1 MASFSETETAFPSFA
16 LGRHDR
22 LRARVKKP
30 KAKKKTLYFP
40 DKAAQHL
47 EAMPK
52 KPPAPR
58 FVPTHLTQE
67 ASWLLFNRRVLEQTR
82 RPDFPLLERLRFLA
96 IWASNL
102 DEFFSARISRAFAEE
117 RGSPSYLA
125 LMNEAQ
131 DQAEEA
137 GKLYLEFLKALVGL
151 GLHIL
156 EPSQL
161 TKAEKQYFGAYLA
174 EEVAPLTDLIRP
186 EALPE
191 LASQALYFASGE
203 GLLQHLIRLPESV
216 PRLLEVPGREGGYVR
231 LGALVRMRSDLFLPG
246 NQKLPLYE
254 FRLIRLAQLARSR
267 ADWDELPEALEARLD
282 GQVSH
287 LELEEDFPP
296 LWAETL
302 RVALGLE
309 PQEVFQLPPPLD
321 LSFVTTIVAHGP
333 EAEKFKPIV
342 IQKPKGFAK
351 DPFGYLNRRDL
362 LLYHPFEDYAAVEA
376 FAQMAV
382 QDPKVEAL
390 RATLYRI
397 GDENGIAQSLIEAAK
412 AGKDVAVL
420 LEGRARF
427 DELANLEWNLRFA
440 GAGVRVLPLPSK
452 KVHAKALYVR
462 RVGSEYV
469 HLGTGNYNPVNGR
482 LYTDLSLFTAH
493 PALTADV
500 RAFFEALEHQ
510 QAPVLSTLRTASFIR
525 DLLLE
530 SIQAEAHKKGEII
543 LKFNHLTDPPILQA
557 LEEALNRGARVHLI
571 IRSTLT
577 TLWEGVEVK
586 SLVGRF
592 LEHARVAAFKNKG
605 KWRVWAGSADLM
617 PRNLDRRY
625 ELFFPILDARA
636 KRKVLEI
643 LQAQLADDRN
653 SFILLPK
660 GMERRWGGKRDGQR
674 LG

>member
-1 MASFSETETAFPSFA
+1 MKKSK
-16 LGRHDR
+16 
-22 LRARVKKP
+22 VKKQ
-30 KAKKKTLYFP
+30 ALQFP
-40 DKAAQHL
+40 DTARPDL
-47 EAMPK
+47 EAMPQ
-52 KPPAPR
+52 KPKAPR
-58 FVPTHLTQE
+58 YVATQISQE
-67 ASWLLFNRRVLEQTR
+67 ASWLSFNRRVLEQTR
-82 RPDFPLLERLRFLA
+82 RPDFPLLERLRFLG

-117 RGSPSYLA
+117 RGTSGYRELMKEA
-125 LMNEAQ
+125 L

-137 GKLYLEFLKALVGL
+137 GRLYLEFLKDLAGL
-151 GLHIL
+151 GIHIL

-174 EEVAPLTDLIRP
+174 EEVAPLTDVIRP
-186 EALPE
+186 EAIPE

-216 PRLLEVPGREGGYVR
+216 PRLLEVPGREGGFVR
-231 LGALVRMRSDLFLPG
+231 LGALVRMRSDLFLPV

-309 PQEVFQLPPPLD
+309 PWEVFRIAPPLD
-321 LSFVTTIVAHGP
+321 LSFVSTIVARGP
-333 EAEKFKPIV
+333 ASEKFKPIT
-342 IQKPKGFAK
+342 IEKPKGFAK
-351 DPFGYLNRRDL
+351 DPFTYLNRRDL
-362 LLYHPFEDYAAVEA
+362 LLYHPFEDYGAVEA
-376 FAQMAV
+376 FAQMAA
-382 QDPKVEAL
+382 QDPKVEAV

-397 GDENGIAQSLIEAAK
+397 GEENGIAQSLIQAAR

-427 DELANLEWNLRFA
+427 DELANLEWSLRFA

-462 RVGSEYV
+462 RAGQAYV
-469 HLGTGNYNPVNGR
+469 HLGTGNYNPINGR
-482 LYTDLSLFTAH
+482 LYTDFSLFTAH
-493 PALTADV
+493 PVLTSDV
-500 RAFFEALEHQ
+500 WAFFTALEQQ
-510 QAPVLSTLRTASFIR
+510 QAPVLSTLRTGPSIR

-530 SIQAEAHKKGEII
+530 GIQAEAHKKGEII
-543 LKFNHLTDPPILQA
+543 LKFNHLTDPAVLQA
-557 LEEALNRGARVHLI
+557 LEEALNRGAKVHLI
-571 IRSTLT
+571 IRSTIT
-577 TLWEGVEVK
+577 TLWEGLEVR
-586 SLVGRF
+586 SLIGRF

-605 KWRVWAGSADLM
+605 KWRVWAGSADAM

-643 LQAQLADDRN
+643 LQAQVLDDRN
-653 SFILLPK
+653 SFILTPS
-660 GMERRWGGKRDGQR
+660 GQERCWGGKRDGQR

>member
-1 MASFSETETAFPSFA
+1 
-16 LGRHDR
+16 
-22 LRARVKKP
+22 
-30 KAKKKTLYFP
+30 
-40 DKAAQHL
+40 
-47 EAMPK
+47 MPK

-67 ASWLLFNRRVLEQTR
+67 ASWLSFNRRVLEQTR

-96 IWASNL
+96 IWASNM
-102 DEFFSARISRAFAEE
+102 DEFYAARISRAFAEE

-125 LMNEAQ
+125 LMKEALEQ
-131 DQAEEA
+131 TEEA
-137 GKLYLEFLKALVGL
+137 GRLYLEFLKALEGL

-161 TKAEKQYFGAYLA
+161 TRAEKQFFGAYLA

-216 PRLLEVPGREGGYVR
+216 PRLLEVPGREGGFVR
-231 LGALVRMRSDLFLPG
+231 LGALVRMRSDLFLPE

-254 FRLIRLAQLARSR
+254 FRLVRLAQLARSR
-267 ADWDELPEALEARLD
+267 ADWDELPEALETRLD
-282 GQVSH
+282 GKVSH

-296 LWAETL
+296 LWAETI

-309 PQEVFQLPPPLD
+309 PPEVFRLPPPLD
-321 LSFVTTIVAHGP
+321 LSFVSTIVSRGP
-333 EAEKFKPIV
+333 ASEKFKPIA

-351 DPFGYLNRRDL
+351 DPFAYLNKRDL
-362 LLYHPFEDYAAVEA
+362 LLYHPFEDYGAVEA
-376 FAQMAV
+376 FALSAA

-397 GDENGIAQSLIEAAK
+397 GEENGIAQSLIQAAK

-427 DELANLEWNLRFA
+427 DELANLEWSLRFA
-440 GAGVRVLPLPSK
+440 GAGVRVLPLPDK

-462 RVGSEYV
+462 RAGSEYV

-500 RAFFEALEHQ
+500 RAFFEALEHSQ
-510 QAPVLSTLRTASFIR
+510 PPALSTLRTASSIR

-543 LKFNHLTDPPILQA
+543 LKFNHLTDPAILSA
-557 LEEALNRGARVHLI
+557 LEEALNRGARVHLVV
-571 IRSTLT
+571 RSTLT
-577 TLWEGVEVK
+577 TLWAGLEVK

-592 LEHARVAAFKNKG
+592 LEHARIAAFKNKG
-605 KWRVWAGSADLM
+605 KWRVWAGSADAM

-636 KRKVLEI
+636 KRKVLDI

-653 SFILLPK
+653 SFLLLPG

-674 LG
+674 WG

>member
-1 MASFSETETAFPSFA
+1 MSQ
-16 LGRHDR
+16 
-22 LRARVKKP
+22 KP
-30 KAKKKTLYFP
+30 KVLRYE
-40 DKAAQHL
+40 AAQ
-47 EAMPK
+47 MS
-52 KPPAPR
+52 
-58 FVPTHLTQE
+58 QE
-67 ASWLLFNRRVLEQTR
+67 ASWLSFNRRVLEQTW

-117 RGSPSYLA
+117 RGSPGYQA
-125 LMNEAQ
+125 LMREAL

-137 GKLYLEFLKALVGL
+137 GRLYLEFLKDLAGL

-174 EEVAPLTDLIRP
+174 EEVAPLTDLIWP
-186 EALPE
+186 ESIPE

-203 GLLQHLIRLPESV
+203 GSLQHLIRLPESV
-216 PRLLEVPGREGGYVR
+216 PRLLEVPGREGGFVR
-231 LGALVRMRSDLFLPG
+231 LGALVRMRSDLFLPAS
-246 NQKLPLYE
+246 QKLPLYE

-282 GQVSH
+282 GRVSH
-287 LELEEDFPP
+287 LEVEEDFPP

-302 RVALGLE
+302 RVALELE
-309 PQEVFQLPPPLD
+309 PWEVFRTAPPLD
-321 LSFVTTIVAHGP
+321 LSFVTTIVAQGP
-333 EAEKFKPIV
+333 ASEKFKPLV
-342 IQKPKGFAK
+342 IEKPKGFAK
-351 DPFGYLNRRDL
+351 DPFAYLNRRDL
-362 LLYHPFEDYAAVEA
+362 LLYHPFEDYGSVET
-376 FAQMAV
+376 FAQMAA
-382 QDPKVEAL
+382 QDPKVEAM

-397 GDENGIAQSLIEAAK
+397 GEENGIARSLIQAAK

-427 DELANLEWNLRFA
+427 DELANLEWSLRFT

-462 RVGSEYV
+462 RAGSEYV
-469 HLGTGNYNPVNGR
+469 HLGTGNYNPINGR

-500 RAFFEALEHQ
+500 RAFFAALEQ
-510 QAPVLSTLRTASFIR
+510 QQTPVLSILRTGLGIR
-525 DLLLE
+525 ELLLE
-530 SIQAEAHKKGEII
+530 NIQAEAHKRGEII

-571 IRSTLT
+571 VRSTLT
-577 TLWEGVEVK
+577 TLWDGVEIK

-592 LEHARVAAFKNKG
+592 LEHARMAAFKNKG
-605 KWRVWAGSADLM
+605 EWRVWAGSADLM

-636 KRKVLEI
+636 KRKVLKI
-643 LQAQLADDRN
+643 LQAQTADDRN
-653 SFILLPK
+653 SFILTP
-660 GMERRWGGKRDGQR
+660 GGQERRWGGKRDGQK
-674 LG
+674 LDEH

>member
-1 MASFSETETAFPSFA
+1 
-16 LGRHDR
+16 
-22 LRARVKKP
+22 
-30 KAKKKTLYFP
+30 
-40 DKAAQHL
+40 
-47 EAMPK
+47 MPK
-52 KPPAPR
+52 LQSPR
-58 FVPTHLTQE
+58 YVATQISQE
-67 ASWLLFNRRVLEQTR
+67 ASWLSFNRRVLEQTR
-82 RPDFPLLERLRFLA
+82 RPDFPLLERLRFLG

-117 RGSPSYLA
+117 RGTPAYQELMKEA
-125 LMNEAQ
+125 L

-137 GKLYLEFLKALVGL
+137 GRLYLEFLKDLTGL
-151 GLHIL
+151 GIHIL

-174 EEVAPLTDLIRP
+174 EEVAPLTDVIRP
-186 EALPE
+186 EAIPE

-216 PRLLEVPGREGGYVR
+216 PRLLEVPGREGGFVR
-231 LGALVRMRSDLFLPG
+231 LGALVRMRSDLFLPAS
-246 NQKLPLYE
+246 QKLPLYE

-287 LELEEDFPP
+287 LEIEEDLPP

-302 RVALGLE
+302 RLALELE
-309 PQEVFQLPPPLD
+309 SWEVFRLTPPLD
-321 LSFVTTIVAHGP
+321 LSFVSTIVARGP
-333 EAEKFKPIV
+333 ASEKFKPIN
-342 IQKPKGFAK
+342 IEKPKGFAK
-351 DPFGYLNRRDL
+351 DPFSYLNRRDL
-362 LLYHPFEDYAAVEA
+362 LLYHPFEDYGAVES
-376 FAQMAV
+376 FAQMAA
-382 QDPKVEAL
+382 QDPKVEAV

-397 GDENGIAQSLIEAAK
+397 GEENGIAQSLIHAAR

-462 RVGSEYV
+462 RAGNAYV
-469 HLGTGNYNPVNGR
+469 HLGTGNYNPINGR
-482 LYTDLSLFTAH
+482 LYTDFSLFTAH
-493 PALTADV
+493 PVITSDV
-500 RAFFEALEHQ
+500 WAFFTALEQ
-510 QAPVLSTLRTASFIR
+510 RQNPLLSTLRTGPSIR
-525 DLLLE
+525 DLLAE

-543 LKFNHLTDPPILQA
+543 LKFNHLTDPAVLQA
-557 LEEALNRGARVHLI
+557 LEEALNRGAKVHLI
-571 IRSTLT
+571 VRSTIT
-577 TLWEGVEVK
+577 TLWHGLEVK

-605 KWRVWAGSADLM
+605 KWRVWAGSADAM
-617 PRNLDRRY
+617 PRNFDRRY

-636 KRKVLEI
+636 KRKVLDI
-643 LQAQLADDRN
+643 LQAQILDDRN
-653 SFILLPK
+653 SFILTPK
-660 GMERRWGGKRDGQR
+660 GQERRWGGKWDGQK

>member
-1 MASFSETETAFPSFA
+1 MS
-16 LGRHDR
+16 
-22 LRARVKKP
+22 KP
-30 KAKKKTLYFP
+30 HSPRYV
-40 DKAAQHL
+40 AAQ
-47 EAMPK
+47 
-52 KPPAPR
+52 
-58 FVPTHLTQE
+58 VSQE
-67 ASWLLFNRRVLEQTR
+67 ASWLSFNRRVLEQTR
-82 RPDFPLLERLRFLA
+82 RPDFPLLERLRFLG

-117 RGSPSYLA
+117 RGTPGYRELMKEA
-125 LMNEAQ
+125 L

-137 GKLYLEFLKALVGL
+137 GRLYLEFLKALEGQ
-151 GLHIL
+151 GIHIL

-186 EALPE
+186 EAIPE
-191 LASQALYFASGE
+191 LASQALYFAAGE
-203 GLLQHLIRLPESV
+203 GSLQHLIRLPESV
-216 PRLLEVPGREGGYVR
+216 PRLLEVPGREGGFVR
-231 LGALVRMRSDLFLPG
+231 LGALVRMRSDLFLPA
-246 NQKLPLYE
+246 NQKLPLFE

-287 LELEEDFPP
+287 LEVEEDFPAQ
-296 LWAETL
+296 WAETI
-302 RVALGLE
+302 RAALALE
-309 PQEVFQLPPPLD
+309 PWELFRLAPPLD
-321 LSFVTTIVAHGP
+321 LSFVSIIVARGP
-333 EAEKFKPIV
+333 ASEKFKPIT
-342 IQKPKGFAK
+342 IEKPKGFAK
-351 DPFGYLNRRDL
+351 DPFAYLNRRDL
-362 LLYHPFEDYAAVEA
+362 LLYHPFEDYGAVEA
-376 FAQMAV
+376 FAQMAA
-382 QDPKVEAL
+382 QDPKVEAV

-397 GDENGIAQSLIEAAK
+397 GEENGIAQSLIQAAR

-427 DELANLEWNLRFA
+427 DELANLEWSLRFA

-462 RVGSEYV
+462 RAGQAYV
-469 HLGTGNYNPVNGR
+469 HLGTGNYNPLNGR

-493 PALTADV
+493 PELTADV
-500 RAFFEALEHQ
+500 WAFFSALEQ
-510 QAPVLSTLRTASFIR
+510 RQAPVLTTLRTGPGIR

-530 SIQAEAHKKGEII
+530 NIQAEAHKKGEII

-557 LEEALNRGARVHLI
+557 LEEALNRGAKVHLI
-571 IRSTLT
+571 VRSTLT
-577 TLWEGVEVK
+577 ALWEGLEVK

-605 KWRVWAGSADLM
+605 KWRVWAGSADAM

-643 LQAQLADDRN
+643 LQAQILDDRN
-653 SFILLPK
+653 SFILTPR
-660 GMERRWGGKRDGQR
+660 GQERRWGGKRDGQR
-674 LG
+674 LGKP

>member
-1 MASFSETETAFPSFA
+1 
-16 LGRHDR
+16 
-22 LRARVKKP
+22 VKKN
-30 KAKKKTLYFP
+30 KSKKQALPFP
-40 DKAAQHL
+40 DKVPQDLDGMSKPHSPRYVAAQ
-47 EAMPK
+47 
-52 KPPAPR
+52 
-58 FVPTHLTQE
+58 VSQE
-67 ASWLLFNRRVLEQTR
+67 ASWLSFNRRVLEQTR
-82 RPDFPLLERLRFLA
+82 RPDFPLLERLRFLG

-117 RGSPSYLA
+117 RGTPGYRELMKEA
-125 LMNEAQ
+125 L

-137 GKLYLEFLKALVGL
+137 GRLYLEFLKALEGQ
-151 GLHIL
+151 GIHIL

-186 EALPE
+186 EAIPE
-191 LASQALYFASGE
+191 LASQALYFAAGE
-203 GLLQHLIRLPESV
+203 GSLQHLIRLPESV
-216 PRLLEVPGREGGYVR
+216 PRLLEVPGREGGFVR
-231 LGALVRMRSDLFLPG
+231 LGALVRMRSDLFLPA
-246 NQKLPLYE
+246 NQKLPLFE

-287 LELEEDFPP
+287 LEVEEDFPAQ
-296 LWAETL
+296 WAETI
-302 RVALGLE
+302 RAALALE
-309 PQEVFQLPPPLD
+309 PWELFRLAPPLD
-321 LSFVTTIVAHGP
+321 LSFVSIIVARGP
-333 EAEKFKPIV
+333 ASEKFKPIT
-342 IQKPKGFAK
+342 IEKPKGFAK
-351 DPFGYLNRRDL
+351 DPFAYLNRRDL
-362 LLYHPFEDYAAVEA
+362 LLYHPFEDYGAVEA
-376 FAQMAV
+376 FAQMAAH
-382 QDPKVEAL
+382 DPKVEAL

-397 GDENGIAQSLIEAAK
+397 GEENGIAQSLIQAAK

-427 DELANLEWNLRFA
+427 DELANLEWSLRFA

-452 KVHAKALYVR
+452 KVHAKALLVR
-462 RVGSEYV
+462 RAGQAYV
-469 HLGTGNYNPVNGR
+469 HLGTGNYNPLNGR

-493 PALTADV
+493 PELTADV
-500 RAFFEALEHQ
+500 WAFFSALEQ
-510 QAPVLSTLRTASFIR
+510 RQAPVLTTLRTGPGIR

-530 SIQAEAHKKGEII
+530 NIQAEAHKKGEII

-557 LEEALNRGARVHLI
+557 LEEALNRGAKVHLI
-571 IRSTLT
+571 VRSTLT
-577 TLWEGVEVK
+577 ALWEGLEVK

-605 KWRVWAGSADLM
+605 KWRVWAGSADAM

-643 LQAQLADDRN
+643 LQAQILDDRN
-653 SFILLPK
+653 SFILTPS
-660 GMERRWGGKRDGQR
+660 GQERRWGGKRDGQR
-674 LG
+674 LGKP

>member
-1 MASFSETETAFPSFA
+1 
-16 LGRHDR
+16 
-22 LRARVKKP
+22 
-30 KAKKKTLYFP
+30 
-40 DKAAQHL
+40 
-47 EAMPK
+47 MPK
-52 KPPAPR
+52 KTKAPHYE
-58 FVPTHLTQE
+58 PTHLTQE
-67 ASWLLFNRRVLEQTR
+67 ASWLSFNRRVLEQTR

-96 IWASNL
+96 IWASNM
-102 DEFFSARISRAFAEE
+102 DEFYAARISRAFAEE
-117 RGSPSYLA
+117 RGSSSYLA
-125 LMNEAQ
+125 LMQEAL
-131 DQAEEA
+131 DQTEEA
-137 GKLYLEFLKALVGL
+137 GKLYLEFLKALEGL
-151 GLHIL
+151 GIHVL

-203 GLLQHLIRLPESV
+203 GLLQHLIRLPGSV
-216 PRLLEVPGREGGYVR
+216 PRLLEVPGREGGFVR

-267 ADWDELPEALEARLD
+267 ADWDELPEALETRLD

-296 LWAETL
+296 LWAETI

-309 PQEVFQLPPPLD
+309 PPEVFQLPPPLD
-321 LSFVTTIVAHGP
+321 LSFVSTIVSRGP
-333 EAEKFKPIV
+333 ESEKFKPIT

-362 LLYHPFEDYAAVEA
+362 LLYHPFEDYGAVES
-376 FAQMAV
+376 FALMAA

-397 GDENGIAQSLIEAAK
+397 GEENGIAQSLIQAAR

-427 DELANLEWNLRFA
+427 DELANLEWSLRFA
-440 GAGVRVLPLPSK
+440 GAGVRVLPLPDK

-462 RVGSEYV
+462 RAGSEYV
-469 HLGTGNYNPVNGR
+469 HLGTGNYNPINGR

-500 RAFFEALEHQ
+500 RAFFGALEQ
-510 QAPVLSTLRTASFIR
+510 CQPPALATLRTASFIR
-525 DLLLE
+525 DLLVQ

-543 LKFNHLTDPPILQA
+543 LKFNHLTDPAILGA

-571 IRSTLT
+571 VRSTLT
-577 TLWEGVEVK
+577 TLWAGVEVK

-592 LEHARVAAFKNKG
+592 LEHARIAAFKAGG
-605 KWRVWAGSADLM
+605 KWRVWAGSADAM

-625 ELFFPILDARA
+625 ELFFPILAPRA
-636 KRKVLEI
+636 KRKVLDI
-643 LQAQLADDRN
+643 LRAQLADDRN
-653 SFILLPK
+653 SFILLPG

>member
-1 MASFSETETAFPSFA
+1 
-16 LGRHDR
+16 
-22 LRARVKKP
+22 VKKT
-30 KAKKKTLYFP
+30 KSKKKALSFP
-40 DKAAQHL
+40 DKAPQDLNGMSKPQSPRYVAAQ
-47 EAMPK
+47 
-52 KPPAPR
+52 
-58 FVPTHLTQE
+58 VSQE
-67 ASWLLFNRRVLEQTR
+67 ASWLSFNRRVLEQTR
-82 RPDFPLLERLRFLA
+82 RPDFPLLERLRFLG

-117 RGSPSYLA
+117 RGSSSYQS
-125 LMNEAQ
+125 LMAEAR
-131 DQAEEA
+131 DQTEEA
-137 GKLYLEFLKALVGL
+137 SRLYLEFLKELEGH
-151 GLHIL
+151 GIHIL

-186 EALPE
+186 EAIPE

-216 PRLLEVPGREGGYVR
+216 PRLLEVPGREGGFVR
-231 LGALVRMRSDLFLPG
+231 LGALVRMRSDLFLPA

-302 RVALGLE
+302 RVALELE
-309 PQEVFQLPPPLD
+309 PWEVFRIAPPLD
-321 LSFVTTIVAHGP
+321 LSFVSTIVARGP
-333 EAEKFKPIV
+333 ASEKFKPIT
-342 IQKPKGFAK
+342 IEKPKGFAR
-351 DPFGYLNRRDL
+351 DPFAYLNRRDL
-362 LLYHPFEDYAAVEA
+362 LLYHPFEDYGAVEA
-376 FAQMAV
+376 FAQMAA
-382 QDPKVEAL
+382 QDPKVEAV

-397 GDENGIAQSLIEAAK
+397 GEENGIAQSLIQAAR

-427 DELANLEWNLRFA
+427 DELANLEWSLRFA

-462 RVGSEYV
+462 RAGQAYV
-469 HLGTGNYNPVNGR
+469 HLGTGNYNPINGR

-493 PALTADV
+493 PELTADV
-500 RAFFEALEHQ
+500 WAFFSALEQ
-510 QAPVLSTLRTASFIR
+510 RQAPALSTLRTGSSIR
-525 DLLLE
+525 DLLIE

-557 LEEALNRGARVHLI
+557 LEEALNRGAKVHLI
-571 IRSTLT
+571 VRSTLT
-577 TLWEGVEVK
+577 ALWEGLEVK

-605 KWRVWAGSADLM
+605 KWRVWAGSADAM

-643 LQAQLADDRN
+643 LQAQILDDRN
-653 SFILLPK
+653 SYILTP
-660 GMERRWGGKRDGQR
+660 GAQERRWGGKRDGQR
-674 LG
+674 LGKP

>member
-1 MASFSETETAFPSFA
+1 
-16 LGRHDR
+16 
-22 LRARVKKP
+22 
-30 KAKKKTLYFP
+30 
-40 DKAAQHL
+40 
-47 EAMPK
+47 MPN
-52 KPPAPR
+52 PPAPR
-58 FVPTHLTQE
+58 YVATHISQE
-67 ASWLLFNRRVLEQTR
+67 ASWLSFNRRVLEQTR

-96 IWASNL
+96 IWASNM
-102 DEFFSARISRAFAEE
+102 DEFYAARISRAFAEE
-117 RGSPSYLA
+117 RSSPGYLA
-125 LMNEAQ
+125 LMSEAL
-131 DQAEEA
+131 DQTEEA
-137 GKLYLEFLKALVGL
+137 GRLYLEFLKALAGL
-151 GLHIL
+151 GIHIL

-161 TKAEKQYFGAYLA
+161 TRAEKQYFGAYLA

-186 EALPE
+186 EALSE

-216 PRLLEVPGREGGYVR
+216 PRLLEVPGREGGFVR

-267 ADWDELPEALEARLD
+267 ADWDELPEALETRLD

-309 PQEVFQLPPPLD
+309 PQEVFRLPPPLD
-321 LSFVTTIVAHGP
+321 LSFVSTIVSSGP
-333 EAEKFKPIV
+333 ESEKFKPIA

-362 LLYHPFEDYAAVEA
+362 LLYHPFEDYGAVEA
-376 FAQMAV
+376 FALMAAH
-382 QDPKVEAL
+382 DPKVEAL

-397 GDENGIAQSLIEAAK
+397 GEENGIARSLIQAAK

-427 DELANLEWNLRFA
+427 DELANLEWSLRFA

-462 RVGSEYV
+462 RAGSEYV
-469 HLGTGNYNPVNGR
+469 HLGTGNYNPINGR
-482 LYTDLSLFTAH
+482 LYTDLSLFSAN
-493 PALTADV
+493 PALTSDV
-500 RAFFEALEHQ
+500 RAFFEALEQ
-510 QAPVLSTLRTASFIR
+510 RQPPALATLRTASSIR
-525 DLLLE
+525 DLLVE

-543 LKFNHLTDPPILQA
+543 LKFNHLTDPAILSA

-571 IRSTLT
+571 VRSTLT
-577 TLWEGVEVK
+577 TLWAGLEVK

-592 LEHARVAAFKNKG
+592 LEHARIAAFKNKG
-605 KWRVWAGSADLM
+605 KWRVWAGSADAM

-636 KRKVLEI
+636 KRKVLDI

-653 SFILLPK
+653 SFLLSPS

-674 LG
+674 WG

>member
-1 MASFSETETAFPSFA
+1 MPQ
-16 LGRHDR
+16 
-22 LRARVKKP
+22 KP
-30 KAKKKTLYFP
+30 KA
-40 DKAAQHL
+40 
-47 EAMPK
+47 
-52 KPPAPR
+52 PR
-58 FVPTHLTQE
+58 YVATQISQE
-67 ASWLLFNRRVLEQTR
+67 ASWLSFNRRVLEQTR
-82 RPDFPLLERLRFLA
+82 RPDFPLLERLRFLG

-117 RGSPSYLA
+117 RGTSGYRELMKEA
-125 LMNEAQ
+125 L

-137 GKLYLEFLKALVGL
+137 GRLYLEFLKDLAGL
-151 GLHIL
+151 GIHIL

-174 EEVAPLTDLIRP
+174 EEVAPLTDVIRP
-186 EALPE
+186 EAIPE

-216 PRLLEVPGREGGYVR
+216 PRLLEVPGREGGFVR
-231 LGALVRMRSDLFLPG
+231 LGALVRMRSDLFLPV

-309 PQEVFQLPPPLD
+309 PWEVFRIAPPLD
-321 LSFVTTIVAHGP
+321 LSFVSTIVARGP
-333 EAEKFKPIV
+333 ASEKFKPIT
-342 IQKPKGFAK
+342 IEKPKGFAK
-351 DPFGYLNRRDL
+351 DPFTYLNRRDL
-362 LLYHPFEDYAAVEA
+362 LLYHPFEDYGAVEA
-376 FAQMAV
+376 FAQMAA
-382 QDPKVEAL
+382 QDPKVEAV

-397 GDENGIAQSLIEAAK
+397 GEENGIAQSLIQAAR

-427 DELANLEWNLRFA
+427 DELANLEWSLRFA

-462 RVGSEYV
+462 RAGQAYV
-469 HLGTGNYNPVNGR
+469 HLGTGNYNPINGR
-482 LYTDLSLFTAH
+482 LYTDLSLFTAQ
-493 PALTADV
+493 PELTADV
-500 RAFFEALEHQ
+500 WAFFSALEQQ
-510 QAPVLSTLRTASFIR
+510 QAPVLSTLRTGSSIR
-525 DLLLE
+525 DLLVE

-543 LKFNHLTDPPILQA
+543 LKFNHLTDPAVLQA

-571 IRSTLT
+571 IRSTIT
-577 TLWEGVEVK
+577 TLWEGLEVK
-586 SLVGRF
+586 SLIGRF

-605 KWRVWAGSADLM
+605 KWRVWAGSADAM

-643 LQAQLADDRN
+643 LQAQVLDDRN
-653 SFILLPK
+653 SFILTPS
-660 GMERRWGGKRDGQR
+660 GQERRWGGKRDGQR

>member
-1 MASFSETETAFPSFA
+1 MKKNKSKKQA
-16 LGRHDR
+16 L
-22 LRARVKKP
+22 P
-30 KAKKKTLYFP
+30 FP
-40 DKAAQHL
+40 DKVPQDLDGMSKPHSPRYVAAQ
-47 EAMPK
+47 
-52 KPPAPR
+52 
-58 FVPTHLTQE
+58 VSQE
-67 ASWLLFNRRVLEQTR
+67 ASWLSFNRRVLEQTR
-82 RPDFPLLERLRFLA
+82 RPDFPLLERLRFLG

-117 RGSPSYLA
+117 RGTPGYRELMKEA
-125 LMNEAQ
+125 L

-137 GKLYLEFLKALVGL
+137 GRLYLEFLKALEGQ
-151 GLHIL
+151 GIHIL

-186 EALPE
+186 EAIPE
-191 LASQALYFASGE
+191 LASQALYFAAGE
-203 GLLQHLIRLPESV
+203 GSLQHLIRLPESV
-216 PRLLEVPGREGGYVR
+216 PRLLEVPGREGGFVR
-231 LGALVRMRSDLFLPG
+231 LGALVRMRSDLFLPA
-246 NQKLPLYE
+246 NQKLPLFE

-287 LELEEDFPP
+287 LEVEEDFPAQ
-296 LWAETL
+296 WAETI
-302 RVALGLE
+302 RAALALE
-309 PQEVFQLPPPLD
+309 PWELFRLAPPLD
-321 LSFVTTIVAHGP
+321 LSFVSIIVARGP
-333 EAEKFKPIV
+333 ASEKFKPIT
-342 IQKPKGFAK
+342 IEKPKGFAK
-351 DPFGYLNRRDL
+351 DPFAYLNRRDL
-362 LLYHPFEDYAAVEA
+362 LLYHPFEDYGAVEA
-376 FAQMAV
+376 FAQMAAH
-382 QDPKVEAL
+382 DPKVEAL

-397 GDENGIAQSLIEAAK
+397 GEENGIAQSLIQAAK

-427 DELANLEWNLRFA
+427 DELANLEWSLRFA

-452 KVHAKALYVR
+452 KVHAKALLVR
-462 RVGSEYV
+462 RAGQAYV
-469 HLGTGNYNPVNGR
+469 HLGTGNYNPLNGR

-493 PALTADV
+493 PELTADV
-500 RAFFEALEHQ
+500 WAFFSALEQ
-510 QAPVLSTLRTASFIR
+510 RQAPVLTTLRTGPGIR

-530 SIQAEAHKKGEII
+530 NIQAEAHKKGEII

-557 LEEALNRGARVHLI
+557 LEEALNRGAKVHLI
-571 IRSTLT
+571 VRSTLT
-577 TLWEGVEVK
+577 ALWEGLEVK

-605 KWRVWAGSADLM
+605 KWRVWAGSADAM

-643 LQAQLADDRN
+643 LQAQILDDRN
-653 SFILLPK
+653 SFILTPS
-660 GMERRWGGKRDGQR
+660 GQERRWGGKRDGQR
-674 LG
+674 LGKP

>member
-1 MASFSETETAFPSFA
+1 
-16 LGRHDR
+16 
-22 LRARVKKP
+22 
-30 KAKKKTLYFP
+30 
-40 DKAAQHL
+40 
-47 EAMPK
+47 MPK

-58 FVPTHLTQE
+58 YLPAHLTQE
-67 ASWLLFNRRVLEQTR
+67 ASWLSFNRRVLEQTR
-82 RPDFPLLERLRFLA
+82 RHDFPLLERLRFLA
-96 IWASNL
+96 IWASNM
-102 DEFFSARISRAFAEE
+102 DEFYAARISRAFAEE
-117 RGSPSYLA
+117 RGSQSYQS
-125 LMNEAQ
+125 LMNEALEQ
-131 DQAEEA
+131 TEEA
-137 GKLYLEFLKALVGL
+137 GRLYLEFLKALEGL
-151 GLHIL
+151 GVHIL

-216 PRLLEVPGREGGYVR
+216 PRLLEVPGREGGFVR

-254 FRLIRLAQLARSR
+254 FRFVRLAQLARSR

-282 GQVSH
+282 GKVSH

-309 PQEVFQLPPPLD
+309 PPEVFRLPPPLD
-321 LSFVTTIVAHGP
+321 LSFVATIVSKGP
-333 EAEKFKPIV
+333 AGEKFKPIA

-362 LLYHPFEDYAAVEA
+362 LLYHPFEDYGAVES
-376 FAQMAV
+376 FALTAA

-397 GDENGIAQSLIEAAK
+397 GEENGIALSLIEAAK

-427 DELANLEWNLRFA
+427 DELANLEWSLRFA

-462 RVGSEYV
+462 RAGSEYV
-469 HLGTGNYNPVNGR
+469 HLGTGNYNPINGR

-500 RAFFEALEHQ
+500 RAFFAALEQ
-510 QAPVLSTLRTASFIR
+510 RQPPTLATLRTASFIR

-571 IRSTLT
+571 VRSTLT
-577 TLWEGVEVK
+577 TLWAGLEVK

-592 LEHARVAAFKNKG
+592 LEHARIAAFKNKG

-653 SFILLPK
+653 SFILTPA
-660 GMERRWGGKRDGQR
+660 GQERRWGGKRDGQR
-674 LG
+674 LA

>member
-1 MASFSETETAFPSFA
+1 MS
-16 LGRHDR
+16 
-22 LRARVKKP
+22 KP
-30 KAKKKTLYFP
+30 HSPRYV
-40 DKAAQHL
+40 AAQ
-47 EAMPK
+47 
-52 KPPAPR
+52 
-58 FVPTHLTQE
+58 VSQE
-67 ASWLLFNRRVLEQTR
+67 ASWLSFNRRVLEQTR
-82 RPDFPLLERLRFLA
+82 RPDFPLLERLRFLG

-117 RGSPSYLA
+117 RGTPGYRELMKEA
-125 LMNEAQ
+125 L

-137 GKLYLEFLKALVGL
+137 GRLYLEFLKALEGQ
-151 GLHIL
+151 GIHIL

-186 EALPE
+186 EAIPE
-191 LASQALYFASGE
+191 LASQALYFAAGE
-203 GLLQHLIRLPESV
+203 GSLQHLIRLPESV
-216 PRLLEVPGREGGYVR
+216 PRLLEVPGREGGFVR
-231 LGALVRMRSDLFLPG
+231 LGALVRMRSDLFLPA
-246 NQKLPLYE
+246 NQKLPLFE

-287 LELEEDFPP
+287 LEVEEDFPAQ
-296 LWAETL
+296 WAETI
-302 RVALGLE
+302 RAALALE
-309 PQEVFQLPPPLD
+309 PWELFRLAPPLD
-321 LSFVTTIVAHGP
+321 LSFVSIIVARGP
-333 EAEKFKPIV
+333 ASEKFKPIT
-342 IQKPKGFAK
+342 IEKPKGFAK
-351 DPFGYLNRRDL
+351 DPFAYLNRRDL
-362 LLYHPFEDYAAVEA
+362 LLYHPFEDYGAVEA
-376 FAQMAV
+376 FAQMAAH
-382 QDPKVEAL
+382 DPKVEAL

-397 GDENGIAQSLIEAAK
+397 GEENGIAQSLIQAAK

-427 DELANLEWNLRFA
+427 DELANLEWSLRFA

-452 KVHAKALYVR
+452 KVHAKALLVR
-462 RVGSEYV
+462 RAGQAYV
-469 HLGTGNYNPVNGR
+469 HLGTGNYNPLNGR

-493 PALTADV
+493 PELTADV
-500 RAFFEALEHQ
+500 WAFFSALEQ
-510 QAPVLSTLRTASFIR
+510 RQAPVLTTLRTGPGIR

-530 SIQAEAHKKGEII
+530 NIQAEAHKKGDII

-557 LEEALNRGARVHLI
+557 LEEALNRGAKVHLI
-571 IRSTLT
+571 VRSTLT
-577 TLWEGVEVK
+577 ALWEGLEVK

-605 KWRVWAGSADLM
+605 KWRVWAGSADAM

-643 LQAQLADDRN
+643 LQAQILDDRN
-653 SFILLPK
+653 SFILTPS
-660 GMERRWGGKRDGQR
+660 GQERRWGGKRDGQR
-674 LG
+674 LGKP